1 MKVVKACPF
10 KDLGDLLPKDAR
22 VVAPSTRSRGSSS
35 KKGELISFFIFIY
48 YYYYFFST
56 LPFLAASKRVV
67 ASRYS
72 NRSPPSSKV
81 ARIGDAPQLM
91 PPPQLEA
98 PSVATPHASVPG
110 SPSVPPSVL
119 PRTETSIRGPNFSI
133 PMMGRPHVIKERLGR
148 FVFAP
153 EVHHLSNLG
162 TERVVDT
169 YLEGL
174 AQVRV
179 NISFSPILPYTCS
192 IFLHLSSFSGF
203 NLIHMLAFKGFQTR
217 RVEAGSRC
225 YIKGAYCC
233 SEDDCRV

>member
-22 VVAPSTRSRGSSS
+22 VVAPSTRSGGSSS

-48 YYYYFFST
+48 YFPNT

-72 NRSPPSSKV
+72 NRSPPSSKL
-81 ARIGDAPQLM
+81 ARTGDAPQLM

-110 SPSVPPSVL
+110 SPSIPPSAL

-133 PMMGRPHVIKERLGR
+133 SMTGRPHVIKERLGR

-179 NISFSPILPYTCS
+179 NISFSPIFPYTCS
-192 IFLHLSSFSGF
+192 TFLHLSSFSGF
-203 NLIHMLAFKGFQTR
+203 NLIHLLAFKGFQTR